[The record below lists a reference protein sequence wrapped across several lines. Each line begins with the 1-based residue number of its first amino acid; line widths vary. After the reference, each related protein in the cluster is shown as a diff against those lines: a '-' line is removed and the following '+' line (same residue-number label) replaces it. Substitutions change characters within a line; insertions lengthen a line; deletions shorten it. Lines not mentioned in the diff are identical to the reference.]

1 MIQRYIAPKI
11 KEHLATHNILVL
23 LGTRGVQK
31 FELVASCIE
40 NQEDILT
47 IDASKKKVRKEI
59 EALKVE
65 SYLSYF
71 GSKKYILIRDAQYLA
86 NLQEIIEEVLDKNAA
101 INLVLLCSYEPIL
114 DPVLRD
120 VLQMEGLEI
129 QIFPLLFQEIANQQ
143 GIVEFDKRL
152 EQRIIFGNYPS
163 VVADPESAETFLN
176 QLVKD
181 AIFTQLNPNERINK
195 GPKLM
200 KMLQILAFE
209 IGQAISYND
218 VGLRCG
224 LDNETVER
232 YIELLEK
239 AFLLKKIPCYFNNNT
254 YELKKTHTVYFLDN
268 GIRNAI
274 IKNFH
279 GFDLRNDIDALWK
292 NWLIAERIK
301 WNDYNGLN
309 ANYYFW
315 KTHTKQQMD
324 FIEERAGKLMA
335 YKSLWDKRKKPKFP
349 ASFKKYYP
357 EAGLFALNRTTYW
370 GFLSKK

>member
-59 EALKVE
+59 EALKTE
-65 SYLSYF
+65 GYLSYF

-120 VLQMEGLEI
+120 VLQMEGLEF

-152 EQRIIFGNYPS
+152 EQRIVFGNYPS

-239 AFLLKKIPCYFNNNT
+239 AYLLKKIPCYFNNNT

-274 IKNFH
+274 ISNFNRLE
-279 GFDLRNDIDALWK
+279 LRDD
-292 NWLIAERIK
+292 
-301 WNDYNGLN
+301 
-309 ANYYFW
+309 
-315 KTHTKQQMD
+315 Q
-324 FIEERAGKLMA
+324 GKLWEN
-335 YKSLWDKRKKPKFP
+335 Y
-349 ASFKKYYP
+349 
-357 EAGLFALNRTTYW
+357 LNVKMN
-370 GFLSKK
+370 SS